1 MDFGVNESSLL
12 VPLAVEHLL
21 TFVHLHNVVA
31 YHVLDQ
37 RVFRTPDDEVLED
50 LLHLR
55 GR

>member
-1 MDFGVNESSLL
+1 
-12 VPLAVEHLL
+12 
-21 TFVHLHNVVA
+21 VVA